1 MRTRL
6 RARRRIWRGAQRRP
20 AVWEPARCFANRFWK
35 STTWPP
41 SPFTD
46 SGTAA
51 PEVPEISEI
60 SARAS
65 RIRGARL
72 SDSAYSRDA
81 RVRSSNFFLA
91 SSSSNASAFFALA
104 FFFATPTTPPKTPKT
119 NEKRLPRAP
128 DPHQTPPAG
137 ACQTNTAGQHFSSPS
152 RLKAGGYGAISL
164 WALTVG
170 EGGGGAPICVEIAPQ
185 IGRFHQ
191 STSTEDGRDC
201 RFGTFTRSPRD

>member
-20 AVWEPARCFANRFWK
+20 VAGEPARCFANRFWK

-104 FFFATPTTPPKTPKT
+104 FFFATPTTPPENAKNQRKTPT
-119 NEKRLPRAP
+119 ASARPPPDTPSGRVRNEHGRSAFFQLN
-128 DPHQTPPAG
+128 PPE
-137 ACQTNTAGQHFSSPS
+137 S
-152 RLKAGGYGAISL
+152 GGVWRYIS
-164 WALTVG
+164 VG
-170 EGGGGAPICVEIAPQ
+170 TRGGGGR
-185 IGRFHQ
+185 GRCPHF
-191 STSTEDGRDC
+191 R
-201 RFGTFTRSPRD
+201 